1 MSDAGS
7 GTGGP
12 VRASRRPP
20 KPLPVIVLADISGS
34 MRANELE
41 DKIGV
46 LNRSIAAM
54 LSAFAS
60 LDSTRGLVN
69 VGVVVFGGESA
80 HLHLPLVPA
89 PEAKWADMVAD
100 GRTPMGDA
108 FDVARGLLEDPAI
121 VPERAFEP
129 TLVLVSD
136 GVPTDDWSPA
146 LDELLSS
153 RRGAKAL
160 RIAIGIG
167 TDRLPDADDVLAKFS
182 SPEIGILR
190 AEQAEQIPGLL
201 HWVTATVTN
210 TLRTG
215 FAAPKLEDLDRL

>member
-1 MSDAGS
+1 
-7 GTGGP
+7 
-12 VRASRRPP
+12 
-20 KPLPVIVLADISGS
+20 VIVLADISGS
-34 MRANELE
+34 MQANDLE
-41 DKIGV
+41 DKISV

-60 LDSTRGLVN
+60 LDSARGQIN
-69 VGVVVFGGESA
+69 VAVIVFGGEDA
-80 HLHLPLVPA
+80 RLHLPMAPA
-89 PEAKWADMVAD
+89 SAAKWTDMVAG
-100 GRTPMGDA
+100 GRTPMGGA
-108 FDVARGLLEDPAI
+108 FDVARELLEDPEI
-121 VPERAFEP
+121 MTDRGFEP

-167 TDRLPDADDVLAKFS
+167 TDRLPDADAVLARFS

>member
-1 MSDAGS
+1 VAGS
-7 GTGGP
+7 

-20 KPLPVIVLADISGS
+20 RPLPVIVLADISGS
-34 MRANELE
+34 MQANELE

-54 LSAFAS
+54 LSAFAD
-60 LDSTRGLVN
+60 LDSARGQIN
-69 VGVVVFGGESA
+69 VALVVFGGDEA
-80 HLHLPLVPA
+80 RLHLPMAPA
-89 PEAKWADMVAD
+89 SEARWTDMVA
-100 GRTPMGDA
+100 GGGTPMGAA
-108 FDVARGLLEDPAI
+108 FDVARDILEDPAT
-121 VPERAFEP
+121 VVERAFEP

-182 SPEIGILR
+182 SPEVGILR
-190 AEQAEQIPGLL
+190 AEQAEEIPGLL

-215 FAAPKLEDLDRL
+215 FATPKLEDLDRP